1 MTETISVSLIGRV
14 EATLILQDFESSRS
28 TPVPKLEVLIRHGA
42 RGDRHAGS
50 RLIDARE
57 KLLLAHGFR
66 KGAEIANHREVS
78 IVSTEDLAHIQAQ
91 LGLPTPIPP
100 GCLGENLVVSGIPD
114 LSELPTGTLLFFQ
127 NGETIRNAVLTVWDE
142 NHPCLAPGAVLQ
154 KQYPDHPG
162 LAAKFVRAARSHR
175 GLVASA
181 YSSGVIKPGDMM
193 IAYPPQPRKTLPP

>member
-1 MTETISVSLIGRV
+1 MTTTTSAPLIGRV
-14 EATLILQDFESSRS
+14 EATLILQDFRSSRS
-28 TPVPKLEVLIRHGA
+28 TPVPKIEVLIRHGV
-42 RGDRHAGS
+42 RGDRHAGG

-57 KLLLAHGFR
+57 KLLIAHGFR
-66 KGAEIANHREVS
+66 KGAEIANHREAS
-78 IVSTEDLAHIQAQ
+78 IVSTEDLAHIQAH

-114 LSELPTGTLLFFQ
+114 LSELPTGTFLLFQ

-154 KQYPDHPG
+154 EQYPERPG

-181 YSSGVIKPGDMM
+181 YSSGVIKPGDTV
-193 IAYPPQPRKTLPP
+193 IAYPPPSRNTLPP